1 MSRDIE
7 IMLGRGVPVYMRI
20 LWCIVTPLLLLVR
33 QFIHSLQN
41 CYINLKYH
49 LTKFNHLNG
58 SLE

>member
-33 QFIHSLQN
+33 QFIQSTELL
-41 CYINLKYH
+41 Y
-49 LTKFNHLNG
+49 
-58 SLE
+58 